1 MLFMSASAG
10 ISTAMNVKNNRK
22 ITSFFCTFRRPY
34 SRIVLWIST
43 DFLQMIASYCPERL
57 LQQLRSREHFLL
69 RTKGTDY
76 KYIEK
81 YFLRGLQESTQNAPL
96 WEISLYGNTLSLL
109 SHLSRALISIGSS
122 FPMEKQED
130 IDPIISYIE
139 NHYAERITLES
150 TAKLFHISAS
160 TLGKLFAQKLG
171 ISFYHFVTQR
181 RLIHSKLKIE
191 QGNSM
196 EEVALSCGFCDYT
209 AFYRAFKKEYGIS
222 PREYRQLIS

>member
-1 MLFMSASAG
+1 M
-10 ISTAMNVKNNRK
+10 
-22 ITSFFCTFRRPY
+22 
-34 SRIVLWIST
+34 
-43 DFLQMIASYCPERL
+43 
-57 LQQLRSREHFLL
+57 L